1 MQSAVP
7 NVWLRPNNMRKEA
20 DIAKKLLTI
29 PDGDHLTMLNVYNS
43 WQQSQSIHDLCRLL
57 RSNMPS
63 LAGGQDKNW
72 AWNNFLA
79 ARALAQADNVRAQ
92 LMRTMER
99 QEIELIS
106 ISDPV
111 KMYKAVRM
119 ALVSGY
125 FMQIAHKEGEKG
137 QYVTVKDNQ
146 VVGLHPSCGLETQP
160 EWVLFN
166 EFVLTTRPYIRT
178 VTEIR
183 AEW

>member
-1 MQSAVP
+1 MTPITCCV
-7 NVWLRPNNMRKEA
+7 
-20 DIAKKLLTI
+20 LTCL
-29 PDGDHLTMLNVYNS
+29 P
-43 WQQSQSIHDLCRLL
+43 
-57 RSNMPS
+57 

>member
-1 MQSAVP
+1 MTPVACCV
-7 NVWLRPNNMRKEA
+7 
-20 DIAKKLLTI
+20 LTSL
-29 PDGDHLTMLNVYNS
+29 P
-43 WQQSQSIHDLCRLL
+43 
-57 RSNMPS
+57 

-111 KMYKAVRM
+111 KMYTAVRM

-178 VTEIR
+178 VTHIR
-183 AEW
+183 AEWCVLWSTAAAKEVLTHAQAARERAAVL

>member
-1 MQSAVP
+1 MTSVAWYV
-7 NVWLRPNNMRKEA
+7 
-20 DIAKKLLTI
+20 LTCL
-29 PDGDHLTMLNVYNS
+29 PLT
-43 WQQSQSIHDLCRLL
+43 
-57 RSNMPS
+57 
-63 LAGGQDKNW
+63 GGQDKNW

-99 QEIELIS
+99 QEIELVS

-178 VTEIR
+178 VTDIR
-183 AEW
+183 AEWCVLWSTAAAKEVLTRAQAARERAAVL